1 MFTKILIANRGE
13 IACRV
18 IETARKMGIATV
30 AVFSDADRHAK
41 FVEMADEAI
50 HIGNSESSESYLRT
64 DKVLQAAK
72 QTGAQAIHPGYGFL
86 SENATFAKQCSE
98 QNLIFIGPPVAA
110 IVAMGSKSQAKTI
123 MQTANVPLVP
133 GYHGDEQSI
142 DFLQQQADKMGYP
155 VLLKA
160 SAGGGGKGMR
170 VVESSD
176 EFLAAYEGAKRESL
190 SSFGD
195 DKLLIEK
202 YIQLPRHVE
211 IQVFFDNHGNG
222 VYLFE
227 RDCSIQRRHQK
238 VIEEA
243 PAPNISANVRREM
256 GEAAIN
262 CAKAINYSGAG
273 TVEFLLDKDENFY
286 FMEMNTRLQVEHP
299 VTEMITGIDLVEW
312 QLRVA
317 NNEALPA
324 RQDEL
329 KQHGHAFEV
338 RIYAEDP
345 YNNFLPAT
353 GKIRHLSTPQTSS
366 NIRIDSGVR
375 ENDTIS
381 VYYDPMI
388 AKLIVWDESRKLAV
402 TRMKAALMSYQLAG
416 LPNNTSFVAKIFDT
430 EDFISERLSTGFI
443 EQHQEILLTPP
454 VAGDRA
460 HLLAA
465 IKYVTSN
472 FTFHPSGQPPAAVHQ
487 LANPWH
493 SKISWRI
500 NQTNSESFSLIH
512 QNEELTFEI
521 HHSPNAE
528 LGRNADNLHFEIS
541 HRDMHHKVSISVSHY
556 KNLSSDSASAIKA
569 NIDGHLF
576 HYNAFRQEDTIDLFF
591 ENHCWEYR
599 VKKPIKADT
608 DLHNEKSLCAPMHGK
623 VIALNAKKGEFVE
636 KGQVLVVMEAMKMEH
651 SIRAASAGYVVDCR
665 CKVGDLVE
673 DGFELIEIAD
683 E

>member
-1 MFTKILIANRGE
+1 MFNKILIANRGE

-18 IETARKMGIATV
+18 IETAQKMGIATV

-50 HIGNSESSESYLRT
+50 YLGNSESSESYLRT

-86 SENATFAKQCSE
+86 SENAAFAQQCSD
-98 QNLIFIGPPVAA
+98 QNLVFIGPPVAA
-110 IVAMGSKSQAKTI
+110 IVAMGSKSQAKAL
-123 MQTANVPLVP
+123 MEAAKVPLVP
-133 GYHGDEQSI
+133 GYHGDEQSR
-142 DFLQQQADKMGYP
+142 DFLQSQADKMGYP

-170 VVESSD
+170 VVESSS
-176 EFLAAYEGAKRESL
+176 EFSAAFESAKRESL

-202 YIQLPRHVE
+202 YIRLPRHVE

-243 PAPNISANVRREM
+243 PAPNISAPVRKAM
-256 GEAAIN
+256 GEAALN

-312 QLRVA
+312 QIRVA
-317 NNEALPA
+317 NNEVLPA
-324 RQDEL
+324 KQDEV
-329 KQHGHAFEV
+329 KRHGHAFEV

-353 GKIRHLSTPQTSS
+353 GKIRHLSTPSLSQH
-366 NIRIDSGVR
+366 IRIDSGVR
-375 ENDTIS
+375 ENDIIS

-388 AKLIVWDESRKLAV
+388 AKLIVWDENRKLAIA
-402 TRMKAALMSYQLAG
+402 RMKSALAAYQLSG
-416 LPNNTSFVAKIFDT
+416 LANNISFVAKIFDHD
-430 EDFISERLSTGFI
+430 DFICEKLSTGFI
-443 EQHQEILLTPP
+443 EQHQEMLLKSPQ
-454 VAGDRA
+454 ASERA
-460 HLLAA
+460 HLMAA
-465 IKYVTSN
+465 IKYVASN
-472 FTFHPSGQPPAAVHQ
+472 FTLAPSKDTNQE
-487 LANPWH
+487 LINPWH
-493 SKISWRI
+493 SKIAWRL
-500 NQTNSESFSLIH
+500 NQSNSESFSLIH
-512 QNEELTFEI
+512 RNEEFNFEI
-521 HHSPNAE
+521 HHAPNAE
-528 LGRNADNLHFEIS
+528 LGRNAETLHFEIS
-541 HRDMHHKVSISVSHY
+541 FNGKLHKVGVSIAKTRHHRTY
-556 KNLSSDSASAIKA
+556 KNSALET
-569 NIDGHLF
+569 NLDGHLF
-576 HYNAFRQEDTIDLFF
+576 HYNAFRHEDSIDLFF
-591 ENHCWEYR
+591 ESHCWEYR
-599 VKKPIKADT
+599 VKKPLKADT
-608 DLHNEKSLCAPMHGK
+608 DLHSEKSLCAPMHGK

-651 SIRAASAGYVVDCR
+651 SIRAATAGLVVDCR

-673 DGFELIEIAD
+673 EGFELIELSDA
-683 E
+683 